1 MRAEVDDTGHSRAP
15 AEEEAR
21 TESAVLQYILS
32 LHPAQTSFADLRREF
47 EADSTDFSHRDALER
62 AVRELTSAGLL
73 QRNGELV
80 LPTRAALRL
89 DELLDN

>member
-1 MRAEVDDTGHSRAP
+1 MQAEVDAQSHNRKP
-15 AEEEAR
+15 AEEEAQ
-21 TESAVLQYILS
+21 TESAVLQYVLS
-32 LHPAQTSFADLRREF
+32 HHPTPIGFADLRREF
-47 EADSTDFSHRDALER
+47 APASSDFSHSDALER

-89 DELLDN
+89 DQLLNG